1 MTRLLSRLALTLL
14 LLWAGLALHTEMT
27 ANEAASPFALLFA
40 RRGRRDTGAALDCGG
55 FRAEARVSKSY

>member
-1 MTRLLSRLALTLL
+1 MTRLALTLL

-40 RRGRRDTGAALDCGG
+40 RRGRREPAVALDCGG
-55 FRAEARVSKSY
+55 FHAEGRVSKTD